1 MTDDTRQKIQDG
13 RYRTEDREVT
23 VWDQVGVGVLVFKRP
38 PVSTHPSC
46 RPADRCYMRHDIK
59 QHKTNNIDNTNNIH
73 PYLSEL
79 CAWYGVCE
87 VGRLFAVLS

>member
-38 PVSTHPSC
+38 HP
-46 RPADRCYMRHDIK
+46 
-59 QHKTNNIDNTNNIH
+59 
-73 PYLSEL
+73 LSEHIL
-79 CAWYGVCE
+79 DAGPVIDA
-87 VGRLFAVLS
+87 R